1 MSMIFTGN
9 GQHTYLPK
17 QRTILDTNFIP
28 TRLFLKFYTTN
39 IIFPYIPMWLPF
51 AIKLVVTMQYFL
63 NVFILL
69 GVAI

>member
-17 QRTILDTNFIP
+17 QRTILDTNLIP
-28 TRLFLKFYTTN
+28 TRLFLKFYATN
-39 IIFPYIPMWLPF
+39 IIFPYILMRWPF
-51 AIKLVVTMQYFL
+51 AIKLVVTMQYFPNEL
-63 NVFILL
+63 ILL